1 VAATS
6 DWPVA
11 LGLVVDTSHV
21 VGTAGWG
28 VHFRGKMTHVAT
40 LKFQGRER
48 KSRLKFCIMLQHAH
62 LLEIQKLQLSQK
74 NLDHWIVKV
83 LIFMSKML

>member
-1 VAATS
+1 
-6 DWPVA
+6 
-11 LGLVVDTSHV
+11 
-21 VGTAGWG
+21 
-28 VHFRGKMTHVAT
+28 MTHVAT

-74 NLDHWIVKV
+74 KPGSLDRKGVDFYVQNALKLAYA
-83 LIFMSKML
+83 LIPNIFPGNPVRRGGGRVAYEYL